1 MKRKWLPL
9 IIGFFVTLFL
19 LIGLFLILIFIPKN
33 EVESESLA
41 LITVI
46 PAATSTPMIGL
57 TLVPTPTLEQIEIT
71 INNYKFQV
79 GEYAQITGTS
89 GDGLRLRSGPS
100 RTNSVNFI
108 GMDAEVFEI
117 VDGPVEAD
125 GFVWWYLEAPYDKT
139 RNGWS
144 VDEYLQSVNVP

>member
-1 MKRKWLPL
+1 MKKNWLPFL
-9 IIGFFVTLFL
+9 IGFFITLFL
-19 LIGLFLILIFIPKN
+19 IIGLFLILIFIPKN
-33 EVESESLA
+33 KVEIESIA

-46 PAATSTPMIGL
+46 PAATSTPMIEL
-57 TLVPTPTLEQIEIT
+57 TIVPTPTTEIIENI
-71 INNYKFQV
+71 INPYKFQI
-79 GEYAQITGTS
+79 GEFTQIAGTS

-108 GMDAEVFEI
+108 GMDSEVFEI
-117 VDGPVEAD
+117 VDGPIEAD